1 MAHILIM
8 PKQGNTVESC
18 VIGSWR
24 VKEGDTVTAET
35 AVCDIETDKA
45 TFEIP
50 AGASGIV
57 LKILRAP
64 GDDVPVLQPIAVIGQ
79 AGEDFA
85 AALESASVIDKE
97 GEATS
102 CPVSPSLRS
111 APYATPSAKALPRS
125 SPQRPQS
132 PAQSE
137 GGSRFASPRA
147 RALSAHEN
155 IPLANITGSGPEGRI
170 IERDV
175 RAALAGNPGFTQ
187 AAKAVGGPAPA
198 IGTGLG
204 GRGIGGRI
212 TLADLAA
219 ASSPAVPNQE
229 TTVGSGVIT
238 ETPIKGIR
246 KVIADRMLRSLAE
259 SAQFTLNS
267 RASAVRMQELR
278 ARMKASC
285 ETLGLAKITVN
296 DLILYAV
303 SRVLPQFPFMNAHK
317 TGETLRTFE
326 RVHLGVAVD
335 TPRGLLV
342 PVIRNANLLS
352 LRDISAEAKRLAKAA
367 QDGTA
372 KPAELS
378 GSTFTVTNLG
388 SLGVTSFTPVLNAP
402 EVAILG
408 VAGIEPHPVETPD
421 GAYAFE
427 PHLGFSLTINHQIVD
442 GAPAARFLKTLC
454 EAVRDIDLWLAM

>member
-1 MAHILIM
+1 M
-8 PKQGNTVESC
+8 PRQGNTVESC

-24 VKEGDTVTAET
+24 VKEGDAVTAET
-35 AVCDIETDKA
+35 AVCDVETDKA

-50 AGASGIV
+50 AGAAGVV
-57 LKILRAP
+57 LKILRAA

-85 AALESASVIDKE
+85 ATLAAAGGESASVTE
-97 GEATS
+97 E
-102 CPVSPSLRS
+102 VSPSGPASGGSS
-111 APYATPSAKALPRS
+111 AHPSAKALS
-125 SPQRPQS
+125 QSAPQS
-132 PAQSE
+132 PQSE
-137 GGSRFASPRA
+137 GDTVNAQSGFASPRA
-147 RALSAHEN
+147 RVLAAREN
-155 IPLANITGSGPEGRI
+155 VPLASLAGSGPDGRI

-175 RAALAGNPGFTQ
+175 RAALAEMSAFTL
-187 AAKAVGGPAPA
+187 AAKAAAGSVPAV
-198 IGTGLG
+198 GTGLG
-204 GRGIGGRI
+204 GRI
-212 TLADLAA
+212 TVADRSATPDAGAERVTITDLGEGA
-219 ASSPAVPNQE
+219 
-229 TTVGSGVIT
+229 IT

-246 KVIADRMLRSLAE
+246 KIIADRMLKSLAE

-267 RASAVRMQELR
+267 HASAVHIQELR
-278 ARMKASC
+278 ARMKMSG

-317 TGETLRTFE
+317 TGETLRAFE

-335 TPRGLLV
+335 TPRGLVV
-342 PVIRNANLLS
+342 PVIRNANLLT
-352 LRDISAEAKRLAKAA
+352 LRQISAEAKRLAKAA

-372 KPAELS
+372 KSNELA

-388 SLGVTSFTPVLNAP
+388 SLGVTSFTPVLNTP

-408 VAGIEPHPVETPD
+408 VAGIEPKPVETPD
-421 GAYAFE
+421 GAYTFE
-427 PHLGFSLTINHQIVD
+427 PRIGFSLTINHQVVD

-454 EAVRDIDLWLAM
+454 EAVRDIDLWLAV